1 MTFPQAG
8 YYEVWARA
16 TDSAGVMQ
24 PFAIDWNPKG
34 YLNNTMHRVG
44 VRASYQYRG
53 GLEPPLNTSDWSY
66 LMCFATLRNLSLFAL
81 GFGLGSPALADLDAA
96 LAAADASKG
105 ERVFKKCAACHTVEQ
120 GDKNKVGPN
129 LYGIVDGPVAA
140 VDGFKYS
147 NALTEYGDEW
157 TPERLDAFLTKPRAE
172 VKGTKM
178 SFAGL
183 KKEEDRAN
191 LIAYLNTFSDNPLA
205 FGATE
210 AAAPATDSAAEEYEF
225 GILFDA
231 PGVEA
236 TYYACTA
243 CHSEMIVAQQA

>member
-1 MTFPQAG
+1 
-8 YYEVWARA
+8 
-16 TDSAGVMQ
+16 
-24 PFAIDWNPKG
+24 
-34 YLNNTMHRVG
+34 
-44 VRASYQYRG
+44 
-53 GLEPPLNTSDWSY
+53 
-66 LMCFATLRNLSLFAL
+66 MCFATLRNLSLIAL
-81 GFGLGSPALADLDAA
+81 GFGLASPALADLDAA

-129 LYGIVDGPVAA
+129 LYGIVGGPVAA

-147 NALTEYGDEW
+147 NALTEYGGEW

-243 CHSEMIVAQQA
+243 CHSEMIVAQQGLTRDEWDEMFACMVEEQNKSEIEGPDRTEILDYLAAHYNTDRPNFPRPLGN